1 MTLKIETNSDGRRT
15 LIRLIGRVRSELKG
29 EAWMIKFNSCLVI
42 IGLSIGLFFISHAAT
57 AAEAQQGDFRF
68 QQNLEQ
74 LRQQQQIDQLQR
86 EQQLQE
92 FQQQQ
97 QIDQLREQ
105 QQKLRHQ
112 PQLNR

>member
-1 MTLKIETNSDGRRT
+1 MTLKIETNSDGHRN

-29 EAWMIKFNSCLVI
+29 EASMIKFNSCLVI
-42 IGLSIGLFFISHAAT
+42 IGLSIGLFFINHAAT
-57 AAEAQQGDFRF
+57 AAEAQQRDLRF

-74 LRQQQQIDQLQR
+74 LRQQQIDQLQR

-92 FQQQQ
+92 LQQQQ

-105 QQKLRHQ
+105 QQKLRQQ

>member
-1 MTLKIETNSDGRRT
+1 MTLKIETNSDERTT
-15 LIRLIGRVRSELKG
+15 LIRLIGLVRSELKG
-29 EAWMIKFNSCLVI
+29 EALVIKFNSCLVI

-74 LRQQQQIDQLQR
+74 L
-86 EQQLQE
+86 
-92 FQQQQ
+92 QQQQ

-105 QQKLRHQ
+105 QEMLRH
-112 PQLNR
+112 

>member
-15 LIRLIGRVRSELKG
+15 LIRVIGRVRSELIKG
-29 EAWMIKFNSCLVI
+29 EASMIKFNSCLVI

-57 AAEAQQGDFRF
+57 AAEAQQRDFRF

-86 EQQLQE
+86 EQQQNQLQQRLDE
-92 FQQQQ
+92 IQRRPMG
-97 QIDQLREQ
+97 QI
-105 QQKLRHQ
+105 
-112 PQLNR
+112 

>member
-1 MTLKIETNSDGRRT
+1 MTLKIERNSDGRRT

-29 EAWMIKFNSCLVI
+29 EASMIKFNSCLVI
-42 IGLSIGLFFISHAAT
+42 IGLSIGLFFISHVVT
-57 AAEAQQGDFRF
+57 AAEAQQRGFRF

-74 LRQQQQIDQLQR
+74 LRP
-86 EQQLQE
+86 
-92 FQQQQ
+92 QQ

-105 QQKLRHQ
+105 QQKLRQQ

>member
-1 MTLKIETNSDGRRT
+1 
-15 LIRLIGRVRSELKG
+15 
-29 EAWMIKFNSCLVI
+29 MIKFNSCLVI

-57 AAEAQQGDFRF
+57 AAEAQQRDLRF

-92 FQQQQ
+92 LQQQQ
-97 QIDQLREQ
+97 RIDQLRKQ
-105 QQKLRHQ
+105 QQKIRQQ